1 MTMYRLTASLLW
13 CYALLFALTSLAVF
27 AGILDVPFRW
37 SLTFFLALLPFT
49 FAVLH
54 ASQTVGW
61 RLALLLLF
69 LTVTVSLFLESVGVL
84 TGWIYGSYYYTPVL
98 GPRLLG
104 LVPYSVPI
112 VWFTI
117 AYPSY
122 VIAEWLVPAGWGLW
136 QRRLGVATVGA
147 AVMTAADVLLDPL
160 MIAAGGWVWTVNGT
174 VLRGSDGVFSGV
186 PAQNYWGW
194 CLTTFTILALFLWFG
209 KVGPKHPLGKSTS
222 FDRLV
227 LFSHGV
233 NGFAALGAALY
244 MGLKAAA
251 LTGLFIIGL
260 WFAVGLGVM
269 RETRPKSQRVTSPTE
284 ENVGRA

>member
-1 MTMYRLTASLLW
+1 MTMYRLAASLLW
-13 CYALLFALTSLAVF
+13 CYAMLFALTSLAVF
-27 AGILDVPFRW
+27 TGILDVPFRW
-37 SLTFFLALLPFT
+37 SLTFFLAILPFT

-69 LTVTVSLFLESVGVL
+69 LTVTVSLFFESVGVL

-122 VIAEWLVPAGWGLW
+122 VIAEWLVPTRWGLW
-136 QRRLGVATVGA
+136 QRRLGVATIGA
-147 AVMTAADVLLDPL
+147 AVMTAADVVLDPI
-160 MIAAGGWVWTVNGT
+160 MVAAGCWIWNADGT
-174 VLRGSDGVFSGV
+174 FFGV
-186 PAQNYWGW
+186 PVRNYWGW
-194 CLTTFTILALFLWFG
+194 CITTFTILILFLWFG
-209 KVGPKHPLGKSTS
+209 KVRPKHPLGGSIL

-227 LFSHGV
+227 LFGHAI
-233 NGFAALGAALY
+233 NGLAAVGAALHI
-244 MGLKAAA
+244 GLKGPA
-251 LTGLFIIGL
+251 LTGLFITGL
-260 WFAVGLGVM
+260 WFAVGLCVM
-269 RETRPKSQRVTSPTE
+269 RETRPKSQHVTSATG